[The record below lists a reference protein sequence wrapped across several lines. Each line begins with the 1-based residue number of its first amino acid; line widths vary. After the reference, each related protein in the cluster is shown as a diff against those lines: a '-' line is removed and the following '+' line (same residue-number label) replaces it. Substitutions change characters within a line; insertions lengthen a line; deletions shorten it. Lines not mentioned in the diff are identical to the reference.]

1 MGSFVFGMP
10 MIVEDGALEI
20 GRFIA
25 SRPLFLFLTTPL
37 GVALVFG
44 VLHAGEFERVVE
56 DRLFGV
62 VPLRLVGI
70 ISIAGVMSLTLM
82 TIWGR
87 VSWSDSMVAGSQT
100 LLIRIVIGVGASF
113 GDILPES

>member
-1 MGSFVFGMP
+1 

-25 SRPLFLFLTTPL
+25 SRPFFLFLTTLL
-37 GVALVFG
+37 GVTLVFG
-44 VLHAGEFERVVE
+44 VLYAGEFERVVE

-62 VPLRLVGI
+62 IPLRPVGV

-82 TIWGR
+82 TILGR
-87 VSWSDSMVAGSQT
+87 VSWSNPMVAGSQT
-100 LLIRIVIGVGASF
+100 LLIGIVMGVGASL